1 MSSRVSGRRR
11 IIFLT
16 GFSGTGK
23 SHVGRL
29 VSGMLGWAFADMDEK
44 ITQRADAPIVEIFE
58 RGEDHFRALERQVLA
73 EVARG
78 DRLVVSTGG
87 GVPESE
93 ENRQVMRSTGMTVR
107 LDAAPEMIYGRLK
120 RSRRGNSDEEAR
132 GVIRPMLRED
142 GDEAP
147 VGRIRALLAQREEA
161 YATADAT
168 IGTDELTPR
177 AVARRVVEAWK
188 LFEGKRE

>member
-29 VSGMLGWAFADMDEK
+29 VSGKLGWAFADMDEM
-44 ITQRADAPIVEIFE
+44 ITQRADMPIIEIFE
-58 RGEDHFRALERQVLA
+58 HGEDHFRALERQVLA

-93 ENRQVMRSTGMTVR
+93 ENRQVMSSTGMTVR

-147 VGRIRALLAQREEA
+147 VGRIRELLAQREEA

-168 IGTDELTPR
+168 IRTDELTPR

>member
-29 VSGMLGWAFADMDEK
+29 VSGKLGWAFADMDEM

-107 LDAAPEMIYGRLK
+107 LDAAPEMIYRRLK
-120 RSRRGNSDEEAR
+120 RSRRGNTDEEAR

-168 IGTDELTPR
+168 ITTDELTPR

>member
-1 MSSRVSGRRR
+1 MTARFSGRGR

-29 VSGMLGWAFADMDEK
+29 VSSLLGWELADMDEM
-44 ITQRADAPIVEIFE
+44 ITRRAGAPIVEIFE
-58 RGEDHFRALERQVLA
+58 RGEDHFRALERAVLA
-73 EVARG
+73 EVAEG
-78 DRLVVSTGG
+78 DRVVVSTGG
-87 GVPESE
+87 GVPVSE
-93 ENRQVMRSTGMTVR
+93 ENRQVMRSAGMTVR

-120 RSRRGNSDEEAR
+120 GSWRGNSDQGAR
-132 GVIRPMLRED
+132 GVTRPMLQEES
-142 GDEAP
+142 DEAP
-147 VGRIRALLAQREEA
+147 VDRIRELLAQREEA
-161 YATADAT
+161 YAAADAT
-168 IGTDELTPR
+168 ICTDDLTPR

>member
-29 VSGMLGWAFADMDEK
+29 VSNTLGWGLADMDEM
-44 ITQRADAPIVEIFE
+44 ITKRAGAPIVEIFE
-58 RGEDHFRALERQVLA
+58 QGEDHFRALEREVLA
-73 EVARG
+73 EVAEG
-78 DRLVVSTGG
+78 DRVVVSTGG
-87 GVPESE
+87 GVPISE

-147 VGRIRALLAQREEA
+147 VGRIRALLAQRKEA

-168 IGTDELTPR
+168 ITTDELTPR